1 MTEEFTTHL
10 AVPVADE
17 SDARQTARNLEPYG
31 AERITVIHVVEK
43 GEGVIDKVSPEQAE
57 QRARKAFDAFR
68 EIRPDIEEEII
79 YRRDVATA
87 IVDVAAELEASA
99 IAFRP
104 RGGSR
109 IVQFL
114 AGDTALKLVTKAD
127 RPVIALPDG
136 EASDEPETG
145 PWLGPSQFAG
155 DGAGGDRGGE

>member
-1 MTEEFTTHL
+1 MTEELTTHL

-17 SDARQTARNLEPYG
+17 SDARETARTLEPY
-31 AERITVIHVVEK
+31 ATEHITVIHVVEK

-57 QRARKAFDAFR
+57 QRARNAFAAFR
-68 EIRPDIEEEII
+68 EVIPDADQEVA
-79 YRRDVATA
+79 YRRDVAA
-87 IVDVAAELEASA
+87 AVLDVAADVGASA

-109 IVQFL
+109 LVQFL

-136 EASDEPETG
+136 AAPDEPEKG
-145 PWLGPSQFAG
+145 PWLEPSQFAG
-155 DGAGGDRGGE
+155 DDGGASDE